1 MGSKTLQVL
10 AGFGLLVAGVVL
22 AFEGPGL
29 GKQLGLIEKDE
40 VLVFVIPDLENA
52 RRVRRAISKER
63 IVWEGSAG
71 IALLGG
77 RVVALDLDSAAEVI
91 ESAEWVDRP
100 IRIVRLDPREQRG
113 DTPEAGS
120 DEARL
125 AKLRSLVN
133 KPMLTGA
140 EQMFVLMAMNDGLE
154 I

>member
-1 MGSKTLQVL
+1 M
-10 AGFGLLVAGVVL
+10 
-22 AFEGPGL
+22 
-29 GKQLGLIEKDE
+29 
-40 VLVFVIPDLENA
+40 
-52 RRVRRAISKER
+52 
-63 IVWEGSAG
+63 
-71 IALLGG
+71 
-77 RVVALDLDSAAEVI
+77 I